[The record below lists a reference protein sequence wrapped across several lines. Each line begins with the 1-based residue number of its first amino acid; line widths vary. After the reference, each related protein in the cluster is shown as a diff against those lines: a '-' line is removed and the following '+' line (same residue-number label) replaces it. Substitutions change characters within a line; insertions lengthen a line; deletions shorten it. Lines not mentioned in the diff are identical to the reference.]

1 MYDWKMD
8 ENWDDTLGQPWPM
21 ALVICCQQLVAESG
35 FAAVVRHTVAI
46 VVIATK

>member
-8 ENWDDTLGQPWPM
+8 ENWDDTLGQPWPT
-21 ALVICCQQLVAESG
+21 ALVICCQQLAESG